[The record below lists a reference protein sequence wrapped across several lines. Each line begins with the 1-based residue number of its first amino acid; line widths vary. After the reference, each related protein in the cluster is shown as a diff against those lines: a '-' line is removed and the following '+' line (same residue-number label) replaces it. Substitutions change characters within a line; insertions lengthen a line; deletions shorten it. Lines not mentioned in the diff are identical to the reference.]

1 MDSFS
6 TLVGIGVAFGAAAF
20 TLIVLFR
27 FLRGSRRRE
36 RSVKPAGAG
45 AGAGPAFAG
54 WEEKRRHPRVAVSWE
69 AEIEDDA
76 GRRPARLRD
85 ISLGGAFVVVS
96 APPAPGSRVR
106 LKISLPHAAPLSLN
120 AAVAWSNAAV
130 PEERVVF
137 RGMGVRFQD
146 NAAED
151 TRRLHEAISGMIDRQ
166 GERP

>member
-20 TLIVLFR
+20 TLIVLLR
-27 FLRGSRRRE
+27 FLRGSRRHE
-36 RSVKPAGAG
+36 RPVQPAGAG
-45 AGAGPAFAG
+45 ASPAFAG
-54 WEEKRRHPRVAVSWE
+54 WEEKRRHPRVAVSWQ

-96 APPAPGSRVR
+96 APPAPGSTVR
-106 LKISLPHAAPLSLN
+106 LKISLPHASPLSLN

-151 TRRLHEAISGMIDRQ
+151 IRRLHEAISGMIDRQ